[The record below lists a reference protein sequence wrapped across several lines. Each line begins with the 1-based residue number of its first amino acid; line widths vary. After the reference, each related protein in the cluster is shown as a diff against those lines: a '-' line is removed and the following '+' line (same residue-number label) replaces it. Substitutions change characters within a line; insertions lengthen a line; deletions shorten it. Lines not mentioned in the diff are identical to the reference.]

1 MLLAVSR
8 KDFLGAITGRPAR
21 DRGAATLAALAAG
34 VDAGASILR
43 VHDVAAAADFL
54 AVRAV
59 LRGDRELAPDEG
71 LTPGPLP
78 GALAFSGPGCRPL
91 SQRGRVPTD
100 PYRRKGDPMSS
111 VLDPSALAES
121 PLADLHLLA
130 NELGVDGYRRLRKAD
145 LIDAIVAKQ
154 AGEDYVAPDSGAA
167 EPDADDEDDDAP
179 ARRGR
184 RGGRG
189 RARSG
194 RDEDDADDAPAK
206 AEPRSRG
213 GRGRARDEDDD
224 AEKPEPRSR
233 GGRGRARD
241 EDDDAAEKP
250 EPRSRGGRGGRGAEK
265 ADKPE
270 AEDKQV
276 EGTIELLGNG
286 SAFVRLTDGETSDED
301 VYVSAA
307 QVKRCELVS
316 GDKVAGP
323 MRPPRRSERFPSL
336 VRVDTINGK
345 PADEV
350 SEGTRFEDLPVIFPA
365 ERLALGSEDPTVK
378 AIEWLTPFGKGS
390 RVTLVGPARSGKSEA
405 LRRITAALAEQGGV
419 ELSVVLAGVRPEEV
433 PDWQSGPAAPAT
445 AVSFAASADAQGQA
459 VEQAVEQARRVAAR
473 GADAVVIVD
482 SLEYVAPAVARRA
495 LAAARNI
502 ADGGSL
508 TVIATAPAPLG
519 GETTVIALDG
529 AADRDGPLP
538 GPRPRGERDD
548 APRAAGRRRGR
559 RGDRQGARG
568 DGGRRSAP
576 NGNCAG

>member
-1 MLLAVSR
+1 M
-8 KDFLGAITGRPAR
+8 TPPP
-21 DRGAATLAALAAG
+21 AAG
-34 VDAGASILR
+34 A
-43 VHDVAAAADFL
+43 VAAVAVPAAP
-54 AVRAV
+54 VTR
-59 LRGDRELAPDEG
+59 
-71 LTPGPLP
+71 T
-78 GALAFSGPGCRPL
+78 
-91 SQRGRVPTD
+91 TD
-100 PYRRKGDPMSS
+100 D
-111 VLDPSALAES
+111 AE
-121 PLADLHLLA
+121 
-130 NELGVDGYRRLRKAD
+130 K
-145 LIDAIVAKQ
+145 
-154 AGEDYVAPDSGAA
+154 A
-167 EPDADDEDDDAP
+167 EP
-179 ARRGR
+179 RS

-189 RARSG
+189 RAR
-194 RDEDDADDAPAK
+194 DEDDGDTEK

-224 AEKPEPRSR
+224 AR
-233 GGRGRARD
+233 RA
-241 EDDDAAEKP
+241 KP
-250 EPRSRGGRGGRGAEK
+250 EPRSRGGRGGRGGGEK
-265 ADKPE
+265 SDKPDV
-270 AEDKQV
+270 EDKQV

-365 ERLALGSEDPTVK
+365 ERLALGTEDPTVK

-390 RVTLVGPARSGKSEA
+390 RVTLVGPARSGKTEA

-529 AADRDGPLP
+529 TLTAMGRFPALDLAASGTMRPELLVGDAGAEAIAKARAEPLA
-538 GPRPRGERDD
+538 RT
-548 APRAAGRRRGR
+548 ATALGREWVSRRG
-559 RGDRQGARG
+559 GSAGWSLGITKATPASDRPYPAAVDVRQRNEAASIGKSKNVSG
-568 DGGRRSAP
+568 
-576 NGNCAG
+576 